1 LKEVVEYIARKI
13 VSFPDDIKVIESTE
27 NDEVSIKLQVNA
39 EDKGRIIGKQGR
51 IAEALRTILRAVA
64 IKQGV
69 KVKLEIV

>member
-1 LKEVVEYIARKI
+1 MKEVVEYIAKQI
-13 VSFPDDIKVIESTE
+13 VNFPDDIKVIESTE

-39 EDKGRIIGKQGR
+39 EDKGRMIGKQGK
-51 IAEALRTILRAVA
+51 IAEALRTVLRAVA